1 MTGLKLSSMFMTG
14 GKESSVLLCASE
26 INTVFIQDIGGIFA
40 QVKENM
46 IPWKIKS
53 TFCSKE

>member
-1 MTGLKLSSMFMTG
+1 MTG